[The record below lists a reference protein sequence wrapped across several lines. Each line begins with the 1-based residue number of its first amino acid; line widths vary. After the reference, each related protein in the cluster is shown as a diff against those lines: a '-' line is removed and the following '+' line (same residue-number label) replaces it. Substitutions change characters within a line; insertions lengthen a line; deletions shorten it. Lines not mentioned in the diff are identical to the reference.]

1 MNELFITLDQL
12 QRPSPGGIGTYARGL
27 LQGISE
33 LALQDFELTGVV
45 AKERTPIELGRW
57 TVRTSSSPFG
67 LRTTTAL
74 WPYVALGIEKKA
86 TIVHATSMAGPYR
99 GGTQSAIHSALIHD
113 VAWRDAPELTT
124 RRGRAFHERR
134 LKIMKNVKDLR
145 VFVYSAAMR
154 ETLVDVGFSRE
165 QLYLVRLGVD
175 DDISG
180 DSEAGRVL
188 LRRHGVEGPFT
199 LFTGTREPRK
209 NLTRLIA
216 AHHEA
221 KLSGYDVGTLVLV
234 GPNGWGD
241 VATKDAVV
249 IAEVE
254 RPMLRSLMSLA
265 SVLAYVPTSEGW
277 GLPPVEALRLGT
289 RVVASKS
296 VPSVAGNEHVV
307 MVNPLET
314 SSITEGLIVA
324 LEQGTTA
331 VDKAARVDSVASLTW
346 RNCALDHLAGWR

>member
-1 MNELFITLDQL
+1 
-12 QRPSPGGIGTYARGL
+12 
-27 LQGISE
+27 
-33 LALQDFELTGVV
+33 
-45 AKERTPIELGRW
+45 
-57 TVRTSSSPFG
+57 
-67 LRTTTAL
+67 
-74 WPYVALGIEKKA
+74 
-86 TIVHATSMAGPYR
+86 
-99 GGTQSAIHSALIHD
+99 
-113 VAWRDAPELTT
+113 
-124 RRGRAFHERR
+124 
-134 LKIMKNVKDLR
+134 
-145 VFVYSAAMR
+145 
-154 ETLVDVGFSRE
+154 
-165 QLYLVRLGVD
+165 
-175 DDISG
+175 
-180 DSEAGRVL
+180 
-188 LRRHGVEGPFT
+188 
-199 LFTGTREPRK
+199 
-209 NLTRLIA
+209 
-216 AHHEA
+216 
-221 KLSGYDVGTLVLV
+221 VLV

-307 MVNPLET
+307 MVNPMET